1 MTSRRDAAP
10 AALVEDAGPALLRT
24 AVLLTGDR
32 RAGEDLVLGALLR
45 ARRRWPAFVRSAD
58 PPAALR
64 ELLVDVH
71 LGRRRGA
78 AAQVVA
84 DVPDPLPDGRAEELR
99 TALQALEPRV
109 RTALVLRHA
118 DDLPEEQVARLVGG
132 PVGAVR
138 DDLAR
143 GRAALAAAG
152 ADGGAALTARLH
164 ALAGE
169 LTWPDPTVSP
179 DAVAAA
185 YRRQRR
191 ARAGVLVAAALVAG
205 VLLAG
210 GPAAV
215 RSLTTAS
222 GEATAVSPDDQAA
235 SRGAVEE
242 LVVEPRLEAAVAR
255 LGAPLTLT
263 SPAEWDRRLPGGRA
277 DEEAPED
284 DDGCPPLADRLTAA
298 LGVPMDH
305 RAGALPRGPV
315 GCTWSPGPVRL
326 SEGGPYDYAQVVGV
340 GFVAD
345 PDGTAID
352 RLRTA
357 LLPGAARRD
366 EPCLAADVPGGGA
379 LIGCTGTGGLSTTPL
394 VLAVPDARGAGLW
407 VLSASVQHG
416 AGRSAAEVL
425 AVLVEAV
432 RTVYG

>member
-1 MTSRRDAAP
+1 MTARRDAAM
-10 AALVEDAGPALLRT
+10 AGLVEDAGPALLRT

-45 ARRRWPAFVRSAD
+45 ARRRWT
-58 PPAALR
+58 
-64 ELLVDVH
+64 
-71 LGRRRGA
+71 

-99 TALQALEPRV
+99 TALEALEPRV

-132 PVGAVR
+132 PVGTVR

-185 YRRQRR
+185 YHRQRR

-205 VLLAG
+205 ALVAGALVAG

-222 GEATAVSPDDQAA
+222 GGATAASPDGPAA

-263 SPAEWDRRLPGGRA
+263 SPAEWDRWLPGGRPVDA
-277 DEEAPED
+277 APED
-284 DDGCPPLADRLTAA
+284 GDGCPPLAERLTAA

-305 RAGALPRGPV
+305 RAGELPRGPV
-315 GCTWSPGPVRL
+315 GCTWGPGPVRL

-357 LLPGAARRD
+357 LLPGDVGRD

-394 VLAVPDARGAGLW
+394 VLAVPDARGAGVW